1 MTPICIACTRK
12 TKLVHTLSVLVSIH
26 LQTHHVSSKS
36 STCRNH
42 TSHRTNKQTN
52 KHTKQQLTNLATGDS
67 LHNTPPLLLLLLLR
81 AQAHHLAVVA
91 HGGSG
96 LVHVALEGP
105 VEPAAHQPGRVACHF
120 GVAGASLAVV
130 FAAALVGGQ
139 VVEEALG
146 GGGGLRVGVSVDVAD
161 AGGSSHVLRMGIV
174 FFSVELQIMPR
185 IQATLNETP
194 DMK

>member
-1 MTPICIACTRK
+1 MQK
-12 TKLVHTLSVLVSIH
+12 
-26 LQTHHVSSKS
+26 
-36 STCRNH
+36 
-42 TSHRTNKQTN
+42 
-52 KHTKQQLTNLATGDS
+52 QLTNPKDS

-81 AQAHHLAVVA
+81 PEPHHLAIIA

-96 LVHVALEGP
+96 LVHVALERP
-105 VEPAAHQPGRVACHF
+105 VEPAADKTGRVAGHF
-120 GVAGASLAVV
+120 GVAGAALAVV
-130 FAAALVGGQ
+130 FAAALLGGE

-146 GGGGLRVGVSVDVAD
+146 GGGGLRVGASVDVAD